1 MRRDI
6 HGHVLSV
13 SAHTHIQYTNAL
25 NTHGGLHSV
34 CSQHSHTVQK
44 RLKHAQ
50 IHPHPHMHL
59 RETQTQ
65 TQGFPPPF
73 SYLQTLFYSDIQQQ
87 HLEVPETKRTC

>member
-1 MRRDI
+1 MDMFF
-6 HGHVLSV
+6 LYL
-13 SAHTHIQYTNAL
+13 HTHIQYTNAL

-34 CSQHSHTVQK
+34 CSQHSHTVQI

-50 IHPHPHMHL
+50 IHPHTHL

-65 TQGFPPPF
+65 GFPPSF